1 VLQSH
6 RNCHRHPI
14 FPATRTKNLST
25 EKQTPNDAIAGATSN
40 VLLLKTTL
48 RSSSS
53 SLRTQTPE
61 QSKNSF
67 PGKNTRKKQ
76 EEEEEPNETAQRGGE
91 VQPADQHRSQI
102 VVLWKP
108 REIESADDSHE
119 REDRRLDRNPSMT

>member
-6 RNCHRHPI
+6 RNCHRRPV

-25 EKQTPNDAIAGATSN
+25 EKQTPNDAIAAATSN
-40 VLLLKTTL
+40 VLLLQKLYGLLLLLPCVRKPQNNLKTV
-48 RSSSS
+48 S
-53 SLRTQTPE
+53 
-61 QSKNSF
+61 
-67 PGKNTRKKQ
+67 Q
-76 EEEEEPNETAQRGGE
+76 EKIQEEPNETAQRGG

-119 REDRRLDRNPSMT
+119 REDRRLDRNPSTT

>member
-1 VLQSH
+1 MLQSH
-6 RNCHRHPI
+6 RNCHRHPV

-25 EKQTPNDAIAGATSN
+25 EKQTPNDAIAAATSN
-40 VLLLKTTL
+40 VLLLQQLYGLLLLPCVRKPQNNPKTVSQEKT
-48 RSSSS
+48 
-53 SLRTQTPE
+53 
-61 QSKNSF
+61 
-67 PGKNTRKKQ
+67 Q
-76 EEEEEPNETAQRGGE
+76 EEEEESNETAQRGGE